1 MTKESKILHL
11 VLKRKWW
18 DMIESGEKKEEYRT
32 HSDYWTKRLV
42 DGEYYGSDD
51 LDRYKPFENVCF
63 HIGYTNTTMTFRIA
77 HIYIM
82 DMVFQ
87 NGVGGKERVFIISL
101 GERIE

>member
-1 MTKESKILHL
+1 
-11 VLKRKWW
+11 
-18 DMIESGEKKEEYRT
+18 MIESGEKKEEYRT

-63 HIGYTNTTMTFRIA
+63 HLGYTNTTMTFRIA
-77 HIYIM
+77 HIYISGIWCSL
-82 DMVFQ
+82 
-87 NGVGGKERVFIISL
+87 NGGGGKERVFIISL